1 MRSQFWKHILGPSWP
16 CAIATG
22 TLLKHRG
29 LRVANWLTNQPV
41 PLYQWE
47 IFRILKWRYVNVPYV
62 WPYFAGIFIPLHRP
76 STRPYIYIYGRYL
89 QFRFLKW
96 PLIIYI
102 YMGIYR
108 YMGQRRWFCS
118 FWNSAKKTNTIGL
131 NSMSPPKTNKCVHSS
146 FPSISHHI

>member
-47 IFRILKWRYVNVPYV
+47 IFRILKWRYVNVPYF
-62 WPYFAGIFIPLHRP
+62 WPYFAGIF
-76 STRPYIYIYGRYL
+76 PYIGLQLGLIYMVGTSNL
-89 QFRFLKW
+89 GSWKCHWL
-96 PLIIYI
+96 YI